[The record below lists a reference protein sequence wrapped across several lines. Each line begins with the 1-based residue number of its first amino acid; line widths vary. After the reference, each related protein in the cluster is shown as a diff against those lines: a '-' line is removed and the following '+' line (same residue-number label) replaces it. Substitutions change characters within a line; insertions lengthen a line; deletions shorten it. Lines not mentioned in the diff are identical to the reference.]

1 MPKGK
6 VTTTLIVMATIA
18 VFALLVV
25 MTTPEPL
32 TTNLVN
38 KLSVGILVSII
49 FYSIVVL
56 LPARQRKARIH
67 RNLQEHYNAFKL
79 SCISIFLIY
88 SNSQNYKPKEMLLDL
103 DEFRRYF
110 KNNLTKE

>member
-1 MPKGK
+1 
-6 VTTTLIVMATIA
+6 MATIA